1 MSPSN
6 SIDIISIALIVV
18 VLANSLLGF
27 LVYFNNKEKARL
39 NKHYFFLA
47 LAIDA
52 WVLSMFLFRT
62 ATEPDQVLLF
72 SKFLYGTFTFVPLT
86 FFNFTASFFEKRVK
100 KTKQIFVTSFFAVS
114 AILAFAPNLLITG
127 VEPRIGAENAI
138 FFGLVPSIIYSS
150 FATVVIGFGYLYLL
164 QFYAQNKDTKTKKQA
179 LFIIIGTLAAALTG
193 FVTNLVLPFFGI
205 FALNWMSQITVMVM
219 VVVIAVAIL
228 RYQLF
233 NLKLILT
240 QVLVFAIWIISFYQ
254 LLSVART
261 VADITIG
268 IGSFVFTVAVGLLL
282 IRSVNKEIEQRQD
295 VEKLSTKLQEV
306 NKELQKLDELKTEF
320 LSLASHQLRTP
331 LTSIKGY
338 SSMILEGSF
347 GKITKRVHEPVR
359 RIFESSSILAKIITD
374 LLDVSKIEQGGLQYE
389 MITFSLASM
398 VQSVVDEQKINAK
411 QKGIRLDFEM
421 KQPGRYAL
429 KGDQVKLRQVVV
441 NLVDNAIKYTDRG
454 GEINVILQKRQKEDK
469 KYIELTVADNGKGIT
484 KETIAKLFQKFSRGD
499 AGKKTNTGGSGLG
512 LYLAKQIVKAHAGE
526 LRIESEGLGKGS
538 QFIAEFQQEY

>member
-1 MSPSN
+1 M
-6 SIDIISIALIVV
+6 
-18 VLANSLLGF
+18 
-27 LVYFNNKEKARL
+27 
-39 NKHYFFLA
+39 A

-52 WVLSMFLFRT
+52 WVLGMFLFRT
-62 ATEPDQVLLF
+62 ADNPHQVTLF
-72 SKFLYGTFTFVPLT
+72 ARFLYGAFTFVPLT
-86 FFNFTASFFEKRVK
+86 FFNFTASFFEKEVGKIKR
-100 KTKQIFVTSFFAVS
+100 IFVISFFAIS
-114 AILAFAPNLLITG
+114 AILAFTPGLLVVGT
-127 VEPRIGAENAI
+127 ELRIGAENAI
-138 FFGLVPSIIYSS
+138 YFGSIASIFYSS
-150 FATVVIGFGYLYLL
+150 FVSVVMGLGYLFLL
-164 QFYAQNKDTKTKKQA
+164 QFYVQSKNPRVKNQA
-179 LFIIIGTLAAALTG
+179 LFIMIGTLVAVLTG
-193 FVTNLVLPFFGI
+193 FVTNLVLPFFEI
-205 FALNWMSQITVMVM
+205 FTYNWMSQITIMLM
-219 VVVIAVAIL
+219 VVIIAVAIL

-233 NLKLILT
+233 NLKLLLT

-254 LLSVART
+254 LLSGSRT
-261 VADITIG
+261 TSDLAVG
-268 IGSFVFTVAVGLLL
+268 IGSFVFTIVVGMLL
-282 IRSVNKEIEQRQD
+282 IRSVNKEVEQRQD
-295 VEKLSTKLQEV
+295 VEKLSAKLQDV

-359 RIFESSSILAKIITD
+359 RIFESSAILAKIIAD

-411 QKGIRLDFEM
+411 QKKITLSFEM
-421 KQPGRYAL
+421 KQPGRYAM
-429 KGDQVKLRQVVV
+429 KGDQVKLRQVAV
-441 NLVDNAIKYTDRG
+441 NLVDNAIKYTDAG
-454 GEINVILQKRQKEDK
+454 GKITVTLQKRQKGDR
-469 KYIELTVADNGKGIT
+469 KYIELTVADNGKGIS

-538 QFIAEFQQEY
+538 KFITEFQQEY